1 MDLQDAL
8 DKALHSYE
16 AYYTIEREHPL
27 PPFAAQAEFSA
38 HGESYFL
45 VKRAKYAEIDAKEF
59 LYFALED
66 VLTAERAEELAALA
80 WTDGMAKVKPHPNHR
95 SSDVILVIFT
105 GRLTPEA
112 ARAVKRVRYYRSY
125 YLGLQGWS
133 HFRLVAL
140 EPPRGALAHNRQGE
154 GPAKLMRKIF
164 QEERGKQT

>member
-1 MDLQDAL
+1 MDLHDAL
-8 DKALHSYE
+8 EKALRSYE

-45 VKRAKYAEIDAKEF
+45 TKKAKYAEIDAKEF

-66 VLTAERAEELAALA
+66 SLTAERAAELAALA
-80 WTDGMAKVKPHPNHR
+80 WEDGMAKVQPHHNHR

-105 GRLTPEA
+105 GSLAPEA
-112 ARAVKRVRYYRSY
+112 AAAVKRIRYYRSY
-125 YLGLQGWS
+125 HLGLQGWS

-140 EPPRGALAHNRQGE
+140 EPPRGALSHNRQGE

-164 QEERGKQT
+164 HEERGKQK

>member
-1 MDLQDAL
+1 MELQDAL
-8 DKALHSYE
+8 EKALHSYE

-45 VKRAKYAEIDAKEF
+45 IKRAKYAELDAKEF

-66 VLTAERAEELAALA
+66 TLTAERVEELAALSWA
-80 WTDGMAKVKPHPNHR
+80 DGLAKVEPRPNHR
-95 SSDVILVIFT
+95 SSDVIVIILT

-112 ARAVKRVRYYRSY
+112 AAAVRRIRRYRSY
-125 YLGLQGWS
+125 TLGLRGWS
-133 HFRLVAL
+133 HFRLVAF
-140 EPPRGALAHNRQGE
+140 EPPRGALSHNRQGE
-154 GPAKLMRKIF
+154 ATAKLMRRIF